1 MPKGYS
7 LEYNDFSGGLNTR
20 LPASQIARN
29 EAQVAVN
36 VDLRSGALKSIK
48 DLGTALTSEYLS
60 SQASTFSSGKSL
72 HFAASAYFMDD
83 YSYAGFTVLPN
94 PANFYR
100 QYLDDGDVTYFTNAS
115 TYPQRAVAS
124 DSKTPTSL
132 GIIPPSPPTNL
143 TKAAGA
149 LSGRFKYA
157 ITFFTS
163 DDIESNPTFFAD
175 ISLSSQGIQFT
186 LPAPKNSRVIGARI
200 YRTRSDEDV
209 YFLAKEVYGV
219 TATTT
224 IDVDTTGNETQL
236 DIETQLT
243 WTQGGFPSSGG
254 QYIEDHSPCPT
265 LTAISNRL
273 HAGSSTGRPGAGI
286 VFGASGA
293 SVRWSILGAPDYW
306 PVVNEAPLPGV
317 CEALVSISGTTFAF
331 TATGVFQFIG
341 ASDDAINVTQTN
353 AAHGVKPGTGHLVTD
368 TPFGVLYQSAEGLAV
383 FNGSSSTVFSTNK
396 LALSTV
402 EAYTYHSAVFY
413 DNQLFLFHTAGA
425 LVADLQDGLGG
436 VRFWN
441 YVASAN
447 SIAGAAVATFDAP
460 ITAAPFASP
469 LEVLNEVIITDG
481 GSGYTSIPTGSVS
494 APSGGIAASVEFSGS
509 VESIVLTGV
518 GAGYT
523 AAPVVTIAPPTGFGG
538 VQAKA
543 IAFIVNGQVVAV
555 EITEPGSGY
564 TAVPTITVAAPISG
578 TQATATAR
586 VTLTGARVTQTG
598 FGFSTNPAI
607 TLSGG
612 SPTRA
617 ATAVGIIQPLGL
629 YQHGAVLVGTKLF
642 VMGGLTYTPAPI
654 DSTAGTGTGASTGLN
669 VIKYMQ
675 VYDTATRTWT
685 ARTSMPVAMHSIVP
699 VTDGT
704 DIWVWR
710 GADGTSD
717 DGSATA
723 ALYKY
728 TVSTNTWSTI
738 AAASGTPPTTGRSG
752 VAAWYA
758 SLGGNSYM
766 YLWGGLNST
775 STVPSALTLFRVNL
789 STAAWE
795 QITFGGGSGCV
806 PTAYPA
812 VAVNGSNVYV
822 FGGRADIDDTNNG
835 SGGVIWNK
843 FVLNA
848 TMASTTGSIGVDQTI
863 TARDSSTATTLTVG
877 SSTYIILYGGQFIS
891 TIPEINRVYAAVWV
905 FNTGSDT
912 FTKQVN
918 NVLGLNELRGH
929 TMTKL
934 ADGSVVIYGGVSAGT
949 VALPESTGI
958 QFSPRGAFDPATVTT
973 MYVTE
978 GSGFSWSVKPWGT
991 GSTYLAMQW
1000 CGREETSPLPGQ
1012 QHVMT
1017 RFRLDYEGDPQ
1028 LSIFADG
1035 TEEPGGGSFFFDGTS
1050 SASRTQ
1056 ARQWLPSASATRPDG
1071 RRLSVQFKSPSAAG
1085 NDTVVYRFEVDGKT
1099 DGS

>member
-60 SQASTFSSGKSL
+60 SQASTFQSGKSL
-72 HFAASAYFMDD
+72 HFSASAYFMDD
-83 YSYAGFTVLPN
+83 YTYQSSLFSFPN
-94 PANFYR
+94 PAGFYR

-115 TYPQRAVAS
+115 SYPLRAISS
-124 DSKTPTSL
+124 DSKAPTSI
-132 GIIPPSPPTNL
+132 GVISPSPPTNL

-157 ITFFTS
+157 ITFFTA
-163 DDIESNPTFFAD
+163 DDVESNPTFFAD

-186 LPAPKNSRVIGARI
+186 LPDPKNDRVIGARI
-200 YRTRSDEDV
+200 YRTRADEDV

-236 DIETQLT
+236 DIDTQLT
-243 WTQGGFPSSGG
+243 WAQGGFPSSGG

-306 PVVNEAPLPGV
+306 PVVNDAPLPGV

-396 LALSTV
+396 LALSTI

-425 LVADLQDGLGG
+425 LVVDLQDGLGG

-441 YVASAN
+441 YTPSAN

-460 ITAAPFASP
+460 IASSPFASP
-469 LEVLNEVIITDG
+469 LGVLNEVIITDG

-509 VESIVLTGV
+509 VESIVLTNV

-586 VTLTGARVTQTG
+586 ATITGARVTQTG
-598 FGFSTNPAI
+598 FGFVTNPAI
-607 TLSGG
+607 TFSGG
-612 SPTRA
+612 SPSRA
-617 ATAVGIIQPLGL
+617 ATAVGIIQSLGL

-675 VYDTATRTWT
+675 VYDTSTRTWT
-685 ARTSMPVAMHSIVP
+685 ARAAMPVAMHSFTP

-717 DGSATA
+717 SGSATA

-728 TVSTNTWSTI
+728 SVSGNSWSTV
-738 AAASGTPPTTGRSG
+738 AAASGVPPSSG
-752 VAAWYA
+752 LSGAAAWYA

-766 YLWGGLNST
+766 YIYGGFNNVPALFAT
-775 STVPSALTLFRVNL
+775 PTVFRVNL
-789 STAAWE
+789 STRVWE
-795 QITFGGGSGCV
+795 QKTFLGV
-806 PTAYPA
+806 VNALAYGA
-812 VAVNGSNVYV
+812 VAVNGSTVYV
-822 FGGRADIDDTNNG
+822 FGGRDAVDQTYEEPGTAWD
-835 SGGVIWNK
+835 K

-848 TMASTTGSIGVDQTI
+848 TMASTTGTKASDSTI
-863 TARDSSTATTLTVG
+863 TARDSSTATVLTVG
-877 SSTYIILYGGQFIS
+877 SSTYVILYGGQCMRAGP
-891 TIPEINRVYAAVWV
+891 PEINTTYSSMWV
-905 FNTGSDT
+905 FTTSSET

-918 NVLGLNELRGH
+918 NILGLNELRGH

-978 GSGFSWSVKPWGT
+978 GSGSSWSVKPWGT

-1000 CGREETSPLPGQ
+1000 RGREETSPLPGQ

-1071 RRLSVQFKSPSAAG
+1071 RRLSLQFKSPSAAG

>member
-29 EAQVAVN
+29 EAQTAVN

-60 SQASTFSSGKSL
+60 SQSSTFASGRSL

-83 YSYAGFTVLPN
+83 YSYTGTFVTPN
-94 PANFYR
+94 PSNFYR

-115 TYPQRAVAS
+115 TYPQRAVSA
-124 DSKTPTSL
+124 DSKAPTSI
-132 GIIPPSPPTNL
+132 GVIPPNPPTNL
-143 TKAAGA
+143 TKASGA

-163 DDIESNPTFFAD
+163 DGVESNPTFFAD
-175 ISLSSQGIQFT
+175 ISLSNQGIQFT
-186 LPAPKNSRVIGARI
+186 LPQPKNSRVIGARI
-200 YRTRSDEDV
+200 YRTRADEDV

-219 TATTT
+219 TTTTT
-224 IDVDTTGNETQL
+224 INVDTTGNETQL
-236 DIETQLT
+236 DIDTQLT
-243 WTQGGFPSSGG
+243 WAQGGFPSSGG

-273 HAGSSTGRPGAGI
+273 HAGNSTGRPGAGI
-286 VFGASGA
+286 VFGAAGA

-306 PVVNEAPLPGV
+306 PVVNEAALPGV
-317 CEALVSISGTTFAF
+317 CEALISISGTTFAF
-331 TATGVFQFIG
+331 TATGVFQLIG
-341 ASDDAINVTQTN
+341 ASDDAISVTQTN

-368 TPFGVLYQSAEGLAV
+368 TPFGILYQSSEGLVV

-402 EAYTYHSAVFY
+402 DAYTYHSAVFY
-413 DNQLFLFHTAGA
+413 DNQWFLFHTAGA
-425 LVADLQDGLGG
+425 LVVDLQDGIGG

-441 YVASAN
+441 YTPSAN

-460 ITAAPFASP
+460 IASTPFASP
-469 LEVLNEVIITDG
+469 LGVLNEVVITDG
-481 GSGYTSIPTGSVS
+481 GTGYTSIPTGSVS
-494 APSGGIAASVEFSGS
+494 APSGGIAATVEFSGS
-509 VESIVLTGV
+509 IESIVLTNV

-523 AAPVVTIAPPTGFGG
+523 AAPLVTIAPPTGFGG

-543 IAFIVNGQVVAV
+543 IAFIVNGVVVAI

-564 TAVPTITVAAPISG
+564 TSVPTVTIAAPISG
-578 TQATATAR
+578 TQATGTAR
-586 VTLTGARVTQTG
+586 ATITGARVTQTG
-598 FGFSTNPAI
+598 FGFSTNPSV
-607 TLSGG
+607 TPSGG

-617 ATAVGIIQPLGL
+617 VTAVGIIQPLGL
-629 YQHGAVLVGTKLF
+629 YQHGAVLVGTQLF

-675 VYDTATRTWT
+675 VYNTTTRTWS
-685 ARTSMPVAMHSIVP
+685 AKASMPLAMHSISP

-710 GADGTSD
+710 GATDTTD
-717 DGSATA
+717 AGSATA

-728 TVSTNTWSTI
+728 TVSTNTWSVVATV
-738 AAASGTPPTTGRSG
+738 SGTPPTTGLSG

-758 SLGGNSYM
+758 LLGGSKYM
-766 YLWGGLNST
+766 YLWGGLN
-775 STVPSALTLFRVNL
+775 NL
-789 STAAWE
+789 SATPFNRTLYRVGLTTGGWE
-795 QITFGGGSGCV
+795 QVTFTIGSG
-806 PTAYPA
+806 TIENAYSA

-822 FGGRADIDDTNNG
+822 FGGRDTADETNNT
-835 SGGVIWNK
+835 SGGLLWNK
-843 FVLNA
+843 FVLSA
-848 TMASTTGSIGVDQTI
+848 TMSSTTGSIADDQTI

-877 SSTYIILYGGQFIS
+877 STTYIILYGGQFIDVV
-891 TIPEINRVYAAVWV
+891 PEVNRTYSSMWV
-905 FNTGSDT
+905 FNTSTDT

-934 ADGSVVIYGGVSAGT
+934 SNGSVVIYGGVSAGT

-978 GSGFSWSVKPWGT
+978 GSSSSWSVKPWGT

-1000 CGREETSPLPGQ
+1000 RGRDETSPLPGQ

-1035 TEEPGGGSFFFDGTS
+1035 TEEPGGGSFFFDGAS

-1056 ARQWLPSASATRPDG
+1056 ARQWLPSAASTRPDG